1 MVRRLRFFL
10 ALLTLAFVLAS
21 LPATTARADGGEAQV
36 RADELNVR
44 RGPGTEYAVIFTLN
58 KGDVVTIVGSQAG
71 WYQVQTDDGRRGWV
85 ASRHLN
91 RVNWPQAATQ
101 TPSSKKQE
109 TQSATKMST
118 TKKSSSKK
126 KAKKD
131 RVRGVPR
138 PGPKYAVTPKVGL
151 AAPFFDV
158 LTPALEID
166 LWGRVVRDNKNDVY
180 LTASL
185 GYAYLYANRAFGGD
199 PDLEG
204 HWLPLYVGAIGT
216 LKLWPEATPY
226 GGGGLG
232 LNYYDFTIHEDE
244 TNLDIDDDDVR
255 GIGLGAR
262 GVAGVWIHLKS
273 GTIVLEEQLHLT
285 KIENGITPSNVLF
298 VGYRF
303 SW

>member
-1 MVRRLRFFL
+1 MLRSFVV
-10 ALLTLAFVLAS
+10 LLTLAFVFS
-21 LPATTARADGGEAQV
+21 LLPLSTVLADGGEAQV
-36 RADELNVR
+36 RADGLNVR

-58 KGDVVTIVGSQAG
+58 RGEVVSIVGSQAG
-71 WYQVQTDDGRRGWV
+71 WYQVQTEDGRRGWV
-85 ASRHLN
+85 VSRHLN
-91 RVNWPQAATQ
+91 RVNWPQAGSQTQ
-101 TPSSKKQE
+101 STKKQE
-109 TQSATKMST
+109 TQSATKKST
-118 TKKSSSKK
+118 TKKSSAKK
-126 KAKKD
+126 KAKKN
-131 RVRGVPR
+131 RGEPR

-158 LTPALEID
+158 LAPAFEID
-166 LWGRVVRDNKNDVY
+166 LWGRVVRDSKNDIY

-185 GYAYLYANRAFGGD
+185 GYAYLYANQAFGGD

-216 LKLWPEATPY
+216 LKLWPEVTPY

-262 GVAGVWIHLKS
+262 GVAGVWIHLKP
-273 GTIVLEEQLHLT
+273 GTIVLEEQLHVT